1 MNSTS
6 LSSTSDMKEDYNNKE
21 WEVEQIIQERKKHI
35 KNKKTGKTSDVTEY
49 LVKWVGF
56 KTPTWEPEE
65 NLENCKELLGKY
77 LLSKELFNEEHEMK
91 KSKKYVKINGKK
103 RKYTNINENVDEIEE
118 EPTKYSINSNSAVNK
133 IKKYE
138 EKKINNNHIINLTNM
153 INEDNDEYEIELDED
168 DNDKIEEKKV
178 DKDEKILVRED
189 NVNIENKN
197 IFSPA
202 IDLGKTNDLTNKN
215 GNESKIISIQGMKI
229 PENSNE
235 GISLKIKF
243 RKNNETFVENLNTKT
258 EEISYEHLAKYY
270 EMFICDLFKGKE
282 YSKEME
288 FGA

>member
-49 LVKWVGF
+49 LVKWVGY

-91 KSKKYVKINGKK
+91 KSKKYVKISGKK
-103 RKYTNINENVDEIEE
+103 RRYTNINENVDEIEE
-118 EPTKYSINSNSAVNK
+118 EPTTYSINSNSAVNK

-153 INEDNDEYEIELDED
+153 INEDNDEYEIVLDED
-168 DNDKIEEKKV
+168 DNDKIEVKKV
-178 DKDEKILVRED
+178 DK
-189 NVNIENKN
+189 N
-197 IFSPA
+197 
-202 IDLGKTNDLTNKN
+202 
-215 GNESKIISIQGMKI
+215 
-229 PENSNE
+229 
-235 GISLKIKF
+235 
-243 RKNNETFVENLNTKT
+243 
-258 EEISYEHLAKYY
+258 
-270 EMFICDLFKGKE
+270 
-282 YSKEME
+282 
-288 FGA
+288 